1 MSDGAG
7 LLRPD
12 VSTDD
17 AALIA
22 LECYGIEAAASEL
35 GSNQDRNFVL
45 IAPDGSRSVLRVD
58 NPVFGD
64 DARAA
69 QHAALDAYRAAGVR
83 VPAVLPG
90 LDGQLTQ
97 RWRGFAVRRSEF
109 AEGEPMVDAGY
120 LAPVVL
126 AEFGTLAAASVNA
139 LVGLAHPGL
148 ERDQM
153 WDMRVAYEQIG
164 VLAPAVAE
172 AELRSRVRTAADHA
186 GNALSIVADAL
197 PVQPIHGD
205 LTDDNVTGSRG
216 ADSRLHPHTVLDLGD
231 LGLGWRVAELAV
243 CVSSMLHHDPE
254 RPLRALETVAAF
266 HADAPLTRD
275 EASAVWPL
283 VVLRAALLVASGWRQ
298 LEIDG
303 DNDYARERIS
313 GEQAI
318 FDAATAVPLA
328 EATELVLAR
337 LGFESPEFEALP
349 GDARHSETS
358 ESETSESETSESE
371 TPESETPLSEAP
383 PSEAPPSEAPLS
395 ENAEPEKVD
404 PETPVPEPV
413 EGEGAEPATTEPD
426 ALPLDASGEAGP
438 ELSTLLPELDGRVL
452 VVDPGVEAEGL
463 DAGRWADPDAE
474 ALLVAEAHAKGA
486 RAAVVP
492 YGVFRLTRTT
502 IDTPS
507 AAATWPVETEVH
519 VAPGPSSRMI
529 APVGGELKITEGGVR
544 IALDGGWV
552 LDLRGADIEPN
563 RSGRVERGESVG
575 RLAASFENRTIVIG
589 LRRADAPTTLVAP
602 RSDAPVAAHLVAPD
616 RVAAWRRFT
625 ADPAAL
631 LGLHTYAQRD
641 EADRELRRR
650 EHIFAAAQERYYE
663 HPPQIER
670 GWRHHLVDTT
680 GRSYVDMVNN
690 VAGLGHGHPEVAAAA
705 NRQLKTLATNSRFLF
720 RGLAEYSERLIALM
734 PEGSGLDTVLLVNS
748 GSEAVDLGIR
758 LAQAAT
764 GRRTVVALRE
774 AYHGWT
780 MASDAVTTSAY
791 DNPLALATR
800 PDWVHVADV
809 PNSFRGTYRG
819 ENTAHRYLA
828 DLAADVDRLVAE
840 GRDPAAF
847 LCESVLGNA
856 GGVILPDGY
865 LAGAYDLIR
874 ARGGLCIADEVQVG
888 FGRMG
893 SSFWGFEQS
902 GVVPDI
908 VTIAKPMGN
917 GFPIGGVI
925 TSKRIADAL
934 STQGQFFSSAGGST
948 LSSSIGLAVL
958 DAMVEDD
965 LQRNAL
971 EVGRHLADDL
981 RALANRHPLIGPVH
995 GEGLYLGVELVRD
1008 RETMEPAD
1016 AEAAAICE
1024 RMRELGV
1031 IVLTTSERSNVL
1043 KIKPPLCLTI
1053 ESADHVVTMLDRVLT
1068 EGW

>member
-7 LLRPD
+7 LVRPD
-12 VSTDD
+12 VSAAD
-17 AALIA
+17 AAAIA
-22 LECYGIEAAASEL
+22 RECYGIEAVASEL

-45 IAPDGSRSVLRVD
+45 VETDGSRSVLRVD

-64 DARAA
+64 DARDA
-69 QHAALDAYRAAGVR
+69 QHRALDAYRAAGVP
-83 VPAVLPG
+83 VPAVLAG
-90 LDGQLTQ
+90 LDGALTQ
-97 RWRGFAVRRSEF
+97 RWHGFAVRRSEF
-109 AEGEPMVDAGY
+109 ADGEALVDAGY
-120 LAPVVL
+120 LAPIVL
-126 AEFGTLAAASVNA
+126 TEFGALAAASVNA
-139 LVGLAHPGL
+139 LAGLEHPGL
-148 ERDQM
+148 DREHM
-153 WDMRVAYEQIG
+153 WDMRVAFEQ
-164 VLAPAVAE
+164 VTLLAPSVTD
-172 AELRSRVRTAADHA
+172 AELRSRVRAASEDAHEA
-186 GNALSIVADAL
+186 VAVVAERL

-205 LTDDNVTGSRG
+205 LTDDNVTGRRG
-216 ADSRLHPHTVLDLGD
+216 ADSRLHPHVVLDLGD

-243 CVSSMLHHDPE
+243 CVSSMLHHEPE
-254 RPLRALETVAAF
+254 RPLRTLDTIAAF
-266 HADAPLTRD
+266 HADAPLSRD
-275 EASAVWPL
+275 EARAVWPL
-283 VVLRAALLVASGWRQ
+283 VVLRSALLVASGWRQ

-303 DNDYARERIS
+303 DNDYVRERIA
-313 GEQAI
+313 GERAI

-328 EATELVLAR
+328 EATELVLDR
-337 LGFESPEFEALP
+337 LGFDAPEFEVPVVEVPVVTAPVVTAP
-349 GDARHSETS
+349 GA
-358 ESETSESETSESE
+358 E
-371 TPESETPLSEAP
+371 TPEADGSEEKAPEREAP
-383 PSEAPPSEAPLS
+383 EEDAAPPDGDHLTSPLAPLL
-395 ENAEPEKVD
+395 
-404 PETPVPEPV
+404 
-413 EGEGAEPATTEPD
+413 PD
-426 ALPLDASGEAGP
+426 
-438 ELSTLLPELDGRVL
+438 LDGRIV
-452 VVDPGVEAEGL
+452 VVDPGVESDAL
-463 DAGRWADPDAE
+463 DAGRWTAHDAE
-474 ALLVAEAHAKGA
+474 AELIAGAHARGA

-492 YGVFRLTRTT
+492 YGVYRLTRTAL
-502 IDTPS
+502 DTPD
-507 AAATWPVETEVH
+507 AAATWPAETELH
-519 VAPGPSSRMI
+519 VAPGPSSRMV
-529 APVGGELKITEGGVR
+529 APVGGDLKITDGSVR
-544 IALDGGWV
+544 ITIDGGWE
-552 LDLRGADIEPN
+552 LDLRGPDFEPTRN
-563 RSGRVERGESVG
+563 GRVEKGESIG
-575 RLAASFENRTIVIG
+575 RLAASFEIRTLVVG
-589 LRRADAPTTLVAP
+589 LRRADAPPLPAEAT
-602 RSDAPVAAHLVAPD
+602 AAHRVTPD
-616 RVAAWRRFT
+616 RVDAWRRFT

-631 LGLHTYAQRD
+631 LGLASHAQRD
-641 EADRELRRR
+641 GADGELRRR
-650 EHIFAAAQERYYE
+650 EQIFAEAQERYYE

-670 GWRHHLVDTT
+670 GWRHHLVDIT

-690 VAGLGHGHPEVAAAA
+690 VAGLGHGHPKVAAAA

-720 RGLAEYSERLIALM
+720 RDLAEYSERLIALM

-791 DNPLALATR
+791 DNPEALETR

-809 PNSFRGTYRG
+809 PNRFRGTYRG
-819 ENTAHRYLA
+819 DDTTGRYLA
-828 DLAADVDRLVAE
+828 DLAADLDGLAAE
-840 GRDPAAF
+840 GRDVSAF

-856 GGVILPDGY
+856 GGVLLPDGY
-865 LAGAYDLIR
+865 LAGAYDLVR

-925 TSKRIADAL
+925 TSRRIADAL
-934 STQGQFFSSAGGST
+934 SDQGQFFSSAGGST
-948 LSSSIGLAVL
+948 LSCRVGLAVL

-971 EVGRHLADDL
+971 EVGAHLAESL
-981 RALANRHPLIGPVH
+981 RALAHRHPLVGPVH

-1008 RETMEPAD
+1008 RESMEPAD

-1043 KIKPPLCLTI
+1043 KIKPPLCLTV
-1053 ESADHVVTMLDRVLT
+1053 ESAEHVVAMLDRVLT

>member
-7 LLRPD
+7 LVRPD
-12 VSTDD
+12 ISTDD

-22 LECYGIEAAASEL
+22 RECYGVEAVASEL

-45 IAPDGSRSVLRVD
+45 VEADGSRSVLRVD

-69 QHAALDAYRAAGVR
+69 QHEALDAYRAAGVR

-90 LDGQLTQ
+90 RDGELTQ

-109 AEGEPMVDAGY
+109 AQGEPLVDAGY

-126 AEFGTLAAASVNA
+126 AEFGALAAASVNA
-139 LVGLAHPGL
+139 LAGLTHPGL

-164 VLAPAVAE
+164 ALAPAVTE
-172 AELRSRVRTAADHA
+172 AELRSRVRTAADEA
-186 GNALSIVADAL
+186 QKALSIVASAL

-205 LTDDNVTGSRG
+205 LTDDNVTGRRG
-216 ADSRLHPHTVLDLGD
+216 DDSRLHPHTLLDLGD

-243 CVSSMLHHDPE
+243 CVSSMLHHEPE
-254 RPLRALETVAAF
+254 RPLRALDTVAAF
-266 HADAPLTRD
+266 HADAPLSRD
-275 EASAVWPL
+275 EALAVWPL

-298 LEIDG
+298 LAIDG
-303 DNDYARERIS
+303 DNDYARERIA

-337 LGFESPEFEALP
+337 LAFESPEFETRAETASHP
-349 GDARHSETS
+349 AAPEPDAREPDA
-358 ESETSESETSESE
+358 EE
-371 TPESETPLSEAP
+371 PEA
-383 PSEAPPSEAPLS
+383 
-395 ENAEPEKVD
+395 AEPEI
-404 PETPVPEPV
+404 PEP
-413 EGEGAEPATTEPD
+413 ETTEPD
-426 ALPLDASGEAGP
+426 APPLHPADDARL
-438 ELSTLLPELDGRVL
+438 ELSTLLPDLDGRVV

-463 DAGRWADPDAE
+463 DAGRWARPDAE
-474 ALLVAEAHAKGA
+474 ALLVADAHAKGA

-502 IDTPS
+502 IDTAS

-519 VAPGPSSRMI
+519 VAPGPSSRLI
-529 APVGGELKITEGGVR
+529 APAEGELKITEGGVR
-544 IALDGGWV
+544 IALDTGWV
-552 LDLRGADIEPN
+552 LDLRGADLEPN
-563 RSGRVERGESVG
+563 RSGRVERGESLG
-575 RLAASFENRTIVIG
+575 RLAASFDNRAIVIG
-589 LRRADAPTTLVAP
+589 LRRADAPPLPAP
-602 RSDAPVAAHLVAPD
+602 RSDAPAAAHLVAPD
-616 RVAAWRRFT
+616 RVEAWRRFT
-625 ADPAAL
+625 ADPAGL
-631 LGLHTYAQRD
+631 LGLPSYAQHD
-641 EADRELRRR
+641 EAGQELRRR
-650 EHIFAAAQERYYE
+650 ERIFADAQERYYE

-690 VAGLGHGHPEVAAAA
+690 VAGLGHGHPRVAAAA

-720 RGLAEYSERLIALM
+720 RDLAEYSERLIALM

-791 DNPLALATR
+791 DNPNALATR

-809 PNSFRGTYRG
+809 PNPFRGTHRG
-819 ENTAHRYLA
+819 QNTSDRYLA
-828 DLAADVDRLVAE
+828 DVAADLDRLAAD

-856 GGVILPDGY
+856 GGVLLPDGY
-865 LAGAYDLIR
+865 LAGAYELIR

-888 FGRMG
+888 FGRVG
-893 SSFWGFEQS
+893 SSFWGFERS

-925 TSKRIADAL
+925 TSKRVADAL

-948 LSSSIGLAVL
+948 LSSSVGLAVL

-971 EVGRHLADDL
+971 EVGRHLADAL
-981 RALANRHPLIGPVH
+981 RALAQRHPLIGPVH
-995 GEGLYLGVELVRD
+995 GEGLYLGLELVRD

-1053 ESADHVVTMLDRVLT
+1053 ESADHVVAMLDRVLT
-1068 EGW
+1068 DGW

>member
-7 LLRPD
+7 LVRPD
-12 VSTDD
+12 ISTED

-22 LECYGIEAAASEL
+22 RDCYGVDAQASEL

-45 IAPDGSRSVLRVD
+45 IEPDGSRSVLRVD

-83 VPAVLPG
+83 VPTVLPG
-90 LDGQLTQ
+90 LDGELTQ

-126 AEFGTLAAASVNA
+126 GEFGTLAAASVNA
-139 LVGLAHPGL
+139 LAGLVHPGL
-148 ERDQM
+148 DREQM
-153 WDMRVAYEQIG
+153 WDMRVAYEQIIA
-164 VLAPAVAE
+164 LAPAVTE
-172 AELRSRVRTAADHA
+172 AELRVRVRTAADEAHA
-186 GNALSIVADAL
+186 AVSTVAAGL

-205 LTDDNVTGSRG
+205 LTDDNVTGMRG

-231 LGLGWRVAELAV
+231 LGLGWRIAELAV
-243 CVSSMLHHDPE
+243 CVSSMLHHEPE
-254 RPLRALETVAAF
+254 RPLRALDTVAAF

-275 EASAVWPL
+275 EAVAVWPL

-298 LEIDG
+298 LAIDG
-303 DNDYARERIS
+303 DNDYARERIE

-328 EATELVLAR
+328 EMSEHVLAR
-337 LGFESPEFEALP
+337 LGFASPEFEMSDAGTPDETPDAGTPDAGTPDAGTPDVGTPDAEIRGAEIP
-349 GDARHSETS
+349 GDA
-358 ESETSESETSESE
+358 
-371 TPESETPLSEAP
+371 PDL
-383 PSEAPPSEAPLS
+383 
-395 ENAEPEKVD
+395 
-404 PETPVPEPV
+404 
-413 EGEGAEPATTEPD
+413 PD
-426 ALPLDASGEAGP
+426 AHDVPAASRR
-438 ELSTLLPELDGRVL
+438 ELSMLLPDLDGRVL

-463 DAGRWADPDAE
+463 DAGRWSHPDAE
-474 ALLVAEAHAKGA
+474 AILVAEAHAAGA

-502 IDTPS
+502 VDAVS

-519 VAPGPSSRMI
+519 VAPGPSSRLV
-529 APVGGELKITEGGVR
+529 APTAGELKITDDGVH
-544 IALDGGWV
+544 IELDGGWR
-552 LDLRGADIEPN
+552 LALRGTEIEPN
-563 RSGRVERGESVG
+563 RSGRVERGESIG
-575 RLAASFENRTIVIG
+575 RLAASFENRTMVIG
-589 LRRADAPTTLVAP
+589 LTRGDAPPLRSPLPNPPIAARLVTP
-602 RSDAPVAAHLVAPD
+602 E

-625 ADPAAL
+625 ADPAPL
-631 LGLHTYAQRD
+631 LGLRSAAQRD
-641 EADRELRRR
+641 EAGQELERR
-650 EHIFAAAQERYYE
+650 ERIFAAAQERYYE

-680 GRSYVDMVNN
+680 GRSYIDMVNN
-690 VAGLGHGHPEVAAAA
+690 VAGLGHGHPRVAAAA

-764 GRRTVVALRE
+764 GRRTLVALRE

-791 DNPLALATR
+791 DNPDALATR

-809 PNSFRGTYRG
+809 PNSFRGTHRG
-819 ENTAHRYLA
+819 QDSADRYLA
-828 DLAADVDRLVAE
+828 DLAADLDRLSVE
-840 GRDPAAF
+840 GRDPAGF
-847 LCESVLGNA
+847 VCESVLGNA
-856 GGVILPDGY
+856 GGVVLPDGY
-865 LAGAYDLIR
+865 LTGAYDLVR
-874 ARGGLCIADEVQVG
+874 SHGGLCIADEVQVG

-893 SSFWGFEQS
+893 STFWGFEQS
-902 GVVPDI
+902 GVIPDI

-934 STQGQFFSSAGGST
+934 SEQGQFFSSGGGST
-948 LSSSIGLAVL
+948 LSSSVGLAVL

-971 EVGRHLADDL
+971 DVGRHLAESL
-981 RALANRHPLIGPVH
+981 RALAQRHPIVGPVH
-995 GEGLYLGVELVRD
+995 GQGLYLGVELVRD
-1008 RETMEPAD
+1008 PETLHPAA

-1024 RMRELGV
+1024 RLRELGV

-1043 KIKPPLCLTI
+1043 KIKPPLCLSV
-1053 ESADHVVTMLDRVLT
+1053 ESADHVVAMLDRVLT